1 MSKMQ
6 GKMDVQGVVESA
18 KEYITK
24 LFADEDIRSTRLEE
38 IVFDEGKHAWKV
50 TISFLRPSLLSPL
63 TDQRTFKVVQ
73 IDDRTNYVVSVT
85 HRGLPG
91 SD

>member
-38 IVFDEGKHAWKV
+38 IVFDKGKHAWKV

-63 TDQRTFKVVQ
+63 TDQRTFKSFELTTAL
-73 IDDRTNYVVSVT
+73 IMSY
-85 HRGLPG
+85 P
-91 SD
+91 